1 MPEILKPDLC
11 VIGAGS
17 GGLSVAAA
25 VAAMRVP
32 VVLVE
37 RGEMGG
43 DCLNHGCVPSKAL
56 IAAAHTAH
64 AMRQAGKFGIGA
76 PEPKTD
82 FAAVQAHVRG
92 VIAAIA
98 PNDSQARFEAMG
110 VRVIRASARFASP
123 TRCEAGGY
131 VIQARRFVIA
141 TGSSPAPLPVE
152 GMELVRPLTNES
164 VFDLKELPARLIIIG
179 AGPMGIE
186 LAQAFRRL
194 GSEVTVLEA
203 GAALANVDSELSA
216 PVLRQLAA
224 ESVVVRENV
233 RIIRVEPRGSGVR
246 LYLEGIRVEETVDGS
261 HLLVAA
267 GRTPNV
273 HNLGLEAAGVQFD
286 PKGIRVDGRLRTSNK
301 RIYAI
306 GDVAGQGQQTHL
318 ANYHA
323 GLVVR
328 AALFRQSVE
337 VQPQMVPSAIFSD
350 PEIASTGLSEA
361 QARKIHRQINVLR
374 WPFSENDRAQAE
386 RATQGLVKVVTD
398 RKGVILGAGI
408 CCAGAGD
415 LIGIWALAISKGMKI
430 RDMAGVVL
438 PYPTR
443 GEIARRVAVTDYAAS
458 LRNPWLAR
466 ALRFFRWFG

>member
-17 GGLSVAAA
+17 GGLSIAAA
-25 VAAMRVP
+25 AAAMRVP

-56 IAAAHTAH
+56 IAAAHA
-64 AMRQAGKFGIGA
+64 AQSMREAGKFGIGA

-82 FAAVQAHVRG
+82 FAAVRGHVRA

-98 PNDSQARFEAMG
+98 PNDSQARFEAIG
-110 VRVIRASARFASP
+110 VRVIRAAARFTSP
-123 TRCEAGGY
+123 KICEAGDF
-131 VIQARRFVIA
+131 VIQARRFVVA
-141 TGSSPAPLPVE
+141 TGSSPAPLPVK

-164 VFDLKELPARLIIIG
+164 VFDLGQLPARLIIIG

-203 GAALANVDSELSA
+203 GTALANVDPELSS
-216 PVLRQLAA
+216 PVLRQLTA
-224 ESVVVRENV
+224 EGVIVRENV
-233 RIIRVEPRGSGVR
+233 RILRVEPRGAGVR
-246 LYLEGIRVEETVDGS
+246 LYLVGRRVEETVDGS

-267 GRTPNV
+267 GRNPNV
-273 HNLGLEAAGVQFD
+273 NGLGLDAAGVRFD
-286 PKGIRVDGRLRTSNK
+286 AKGIKVDGQMATSNK

-323 GLVVR
+323 GLVLR
-328 AALFRQSVE
+328 GALFRQSVK
-337 VQPQMVPSAIFSD
+337 VQPHLVPSAIFSD
-350 PEIASTGLSEA
+350 PEIASIGLSEA
-361 QARKIHRQINVLR
+361 QARQENHQINVLR

-386 RATQGLVKVVTD
+386 RATHGLIKVVTD
-398 RKGVILGAGI
+398 KKGVILGAGI
-408 CCAGAGD
+408 CGAGAGD
-415 LIGIWALAISKGMKI
+415 LIGIWSLAISKGLKI
-430 RDMAGVVL
+430 SDMAGVVL

-443 GEIARRVAVTDYAAS
+443 GEIARRVAVTHYAAR
-458 LRNPWLAR
+458 LRSPWLPR